1 MRMGGAGDVYHAE
14 CTMPPPLANQ
24 GLNFD
29 RLNSMAVRL
38 EDRIEALE
46 RAVRDVMAYRV
57 GELPR
62 KGWLRDCDGSRA
74 ALDKLARLV
83 GQE

>member
-24 GLNFD
+24 GRNFD

-38 EDRIEALE
+38 EDRIEELE
-46 RAVRDVMAYRV
+46 KAVRDVMAYRV
-57 GELPR
+57 GELPH
-62 KGWLRDCDGSRA
+62 KGWLRDSEGSRA
-74 ALDKLARLV
+74 ALDRLARLV